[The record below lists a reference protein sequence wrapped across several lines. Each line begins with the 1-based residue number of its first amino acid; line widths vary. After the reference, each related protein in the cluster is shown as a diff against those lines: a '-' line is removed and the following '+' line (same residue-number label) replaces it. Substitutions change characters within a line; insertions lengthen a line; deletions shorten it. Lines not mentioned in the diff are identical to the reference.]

1 MSTSF
6 RSDLLVTS
14 YMLEVSEKCL
24 QQRTRVRLDIVKILD
39 ELRTFNDNDDDENV
53 SQLMMSQSDE
63 LFGH

>member
-1 MSTSF
+1 MRTSL

-24 QQRTRVRLDIVKILD
+24 QQITRVRLDIVKILD

-63 LFGH
+63 LLGH

>member
-1 MSTSF
+1 
-6 RSDLLVTS
+6 
-14 YMLEVSEKCL
+14 MLEVSEKCL

>member
-1 MSTSF
+1 MRTSL

-24 QQRTRVRLDIVKILD
+24 QQRTRVRLDMFKILD